1 MATKKKH
8 QKGYCMQVKGRGRAR
23 DREKKITV
31 EHLNQHVRA
40 LWMLQKYYFIIPAA
54 AISIA
59 SNVFYLMKLFAEHYS
74 EYRRKCW
81 GKKRGKNNLI
91 KIISTGLFV
100 SFSCVGKMRQILH
113 DSNSAN
119 CLYWKGAHCE

>member
-1 MATKKKH
+1 MKIQRFIMLFGEQVGNGLREVKKKRNCSWNNSVQREKKH
-8 QKGYCMQVKGRGRAR
+8 QKGFWMQVKGRRRAR

-59 SNVFYLMKLFAEHYS
+59 FNVFYLMKLFAEHYS
-74 EYRRKCW
+74 EYSRKMLVE
-81 GKKRGKNNLI
+81 KNVVKTI
-91 KIISTGLFV
+91 
-100 SFSCVGKMRQILH
+100 
-113 DSNSAN
+113 
-119 CLYWKGAHCE
+119 